1 MGKGGE
7 EIAGWTLRVSNYFY
21 CPHSPS
27 FYAQSGVL
35 GSSKKC
41 SPCPSSPQGDV
52 QVSVTLWGKT
62 CCQQYYAMTVM
73 MHHNP
78 PPTHTCWHG
87 SRLPPATGST
97 CPLGACR
104 PDRQHQPNPTAVLPD
119 CKPMC
124 NEGPTFDLLDRSRA
138 RGLDAE
144 FTKNGAMKSVMLGVA
159 WRGYERRQW

>member
-78 PPTHTCWHG
+78 PSTPPLIPAG
-87 SRLPPATGST
+87 MVPDFLLPPGSQVPWVHVGVFI
-97 CPLGACR
+97 CEC
-104 PDRQHQPNPTAVLPD
+104 V
-119 CKPMC
+119 C
-124 NEGPTFDLLDRSRA
+124 
-138 RGLDAE
+138 AE
-144 FTKNGAMKSVMLGVA
+144 VGFKA
-159 WRGYERRQW
+159 

>member
-1 MGKGGE
+1 MGGGESGEKDFLGGHSKCFMGKGGE

-104 PDRQHQPNPTAVLPD
+104 CVYLRV
-119 CKPMC
+119 CVC
-124 NEGPTFDLLDRSRA
+124 
-138 RGLDAE
+138 RGCL
-144 FTKNGAMKSVMLGVA
+144 
-159 WRGYERRQW
+159 